1 MATILELAEL
11 AYRVYGDAP
20 TSTSSAWNSD
30 WSALMSNWKPLLTS
44 KSNPDG
50 YYGVAY
56 INTTTQ
62 EIVIANRG
70 TVIDG
75 ANYQDATTTV
85 ANLLNDAELIAHEIT
100 PDEKSAITFAKEVA
114 KYVLP
119 GAQYAGY
126 SLIETGHS
134 LGGSEA
140 QAATAALVDGTPS
153 VAVSAATFQSPGITS
168 QLFNKLPRSY
178 HVLNLLRIPAI
189 PATDSGLKAATHSGA
204 TLPLDRSAATRLLV

>member
-30 WSALMSNWKPLLTS
+30 WSALMSNWKQLPIPFTFS
-44 KSNPDG
+44 GG

-70 TVIDG
+70 TVASTASLI
-75 ANYQDATTTV
+75 
-85 ANLLNDAELIAHEIT
+85 NDAELAAREIT
-100 PDEKSAITFAKEVA
+100 PDEKSAIAFANQIVSYMNTHPA
-114 KYVLP
+114 L
-119 GAQYAGY
+119 AGY

-153 VAVSAATFQSPGITS
+153 VAVSAVTFQSPGITS
-168 QLFNKLPRSY
+168 QLFNKLPSSY
-178 HVLNLLRIPAI
+178 NVLNLYDQGDII
-189 PATDSGLKAATHSGA
+189 HDVGGTHLGTMASLSGA
-204 TLPLDRSAATRLLV
+204 NERQKEDR